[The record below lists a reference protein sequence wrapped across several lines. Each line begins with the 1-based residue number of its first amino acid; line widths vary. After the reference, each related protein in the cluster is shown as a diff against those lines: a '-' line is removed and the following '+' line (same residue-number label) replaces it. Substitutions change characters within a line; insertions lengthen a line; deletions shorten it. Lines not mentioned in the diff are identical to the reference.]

1 MMGKVLFM
9 RKGETHTAPA
19 KLLPAGFTKLAYIQS
34 SGTQYINSNFKPNQ
48 STRVIAVVDADGSDC
63 IFGTANSYGS
73 KMYSFIGISS
83 NSFRSDY
90 GNTLDS
96 VNLSDSVLASPFKI
110 DKNENITSVN
120 GTVLLT
126 STPNAFQCSYPL
138 LIFAFNNAGS
148 VLAYASFKLY
158 SLKIYDNGTLIRDF
172 IPCISDSG
180 AIGLYDR
187 VNRQFYANAGTGA
200 FTGSEVA

>member
-1 MMGKVLFM
+1 MGKVLFM

-19 KLLPAGFTKLAYIQS
+19 KLLPDGFTKLAYIQS
-34 SGTQYINSNFKPNQ
+34 SGTQYIDTGFKPNQ

-63 IFGTANSYGS
+63 IFGTADGYGS
-73 KMYSFIGISS
+73 KMYSFIGIGG

-96 VNLSDSVLASPFKI
+96 VTLSDGVLASPFKI

-126 STPNAFQCSYPL
+126 STSNTFQCSYQL
-138 LIFAFNNAGS
+138 LIFAFNNVGS
-148 VLAYASFKLY
+148 VLAYATFKLY
-158 SLKIYDNGTLIRDF
+158 SLKIYDSGTLIRDF

-180 AIGLYDR
+180 AIGLYDL
-187 VNRQFYANAGTGA
+187 VNRQFYGNAGTGT

>member
-1 MMGKVLFM
+1 MGKVLFM

-19 KLLPAGFTKLAYIQS
+19 KLLPDGFTKLAYIQS
-34 SGTQYINSNFKPNQ
+34 SGTQYIDTGFKPNQ
-48 STRVIAVVDADGSDC
+48 STRVIAVVGADDSDC
-63 IFGTANSYGS
+63 IFGTADGYGS
-73 KMYSFIGISS
+73 KMYSFIGIGS

-126 STPNAFQCSYPL
+126 STSNTFQCSYPL
-138 LIFAFNNAGS
+138 LIFAFNNVGS

-158 SLKIYDNGTLIRDF
+158 SLKIYDSGTLIRDF

-180 AIGLYDR
+180 AIGLYDL
-187 VNRQFYANAGTGA
+187 VNRQFYGNAGTGV